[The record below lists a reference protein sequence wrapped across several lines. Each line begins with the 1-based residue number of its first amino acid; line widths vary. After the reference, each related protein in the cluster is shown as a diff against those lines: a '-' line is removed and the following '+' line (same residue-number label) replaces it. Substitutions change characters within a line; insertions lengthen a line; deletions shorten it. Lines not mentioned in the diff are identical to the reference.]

1 MAKTR
6 IGSNAIF
13 TGPQKGLTTI
23 GEHCYAY
30 SGIISV
36 ADSETDLLNFN
47 TGKEY
52 IRSTVRFC
60 YGVSSSDNFL
70 YKIKF
75 NGQIVMSD
83 ASAGTTQAH
92 WNPEYEI
99 LIPPLTEVIM
109 TAINQSSDSSYPQS
123 VVLAGKVYK

>member
-1 MAKTR
+1 MAKER

-13 TGPQKGLTTI
+13 TGPQLGLTVI
-23 GEHCYAY
+23 QSHCYAF
-30 SGIISV
+30 SGVIDV
-36 ADSETDLLNFN
+36 NDSETDLLNFH
-47 TGKEY
+47 TGKQY
-52 IRSTVRFC
+52 IRATVRFC
-60 YGVSSSDNFL
+60 YGVSSSDNYL
-70 YKIKF
+70 YKIKY

-109 TAINQSSDSSYPQS
+109 TAINQTGDYLKPQS
-123 VVLAGKVYK
+123 VVLVGKVYE